1 MINFFEHLL
10 ISESPIVKASLSQS
24 KLLSH
29 KGKSSWYNYIN
40 RILDF
45 GNIVPNDMVK
55 IEDTLKKMYNEKWQM
70 ERISSLKEGKLGIL
84 AMCKKE
90 FALSPY
96 LESKIFLPYKRALA
110 KFRTSSHTLP
120 VEIDRYSNIPRSARV
135 CIFGCNSVGDEAH
148 YLLEC
153 KNPGI
158 REIYLPYVNNFFFL
172 RTS

>member
-1 MINFFEHLL
+1 M
-10 ISESPIVKASLSQS
+10 
-24 KLLSH
+24 
-29 KGKSSWYNYIN
+29 
-40 RILDF
+40 DF

-55 IEDTLKKMYNEKWQM
+55 IEDTLKKMYKEKWQI

-96 LESKIFLPYKRALA
+96 LESKIFFPYKRTLA

-120 VEIDRYSNIPRSARV
+120 VEIDRYSNVPRSARV
-135 CIFGCNSVGDEAH
+135 CILGCNSVGDEAH

-158 REIYLPYVNNFFFL
+158 REIYLPYVNRLFSENEARMDNETKMLAILSEASEELLWTTGKLCYKVLARFKEI
-172 RTS
+172 TG